1 MYNETEAIA
10 FFEAYNRAI
19 AEAFERITENIDPKA
34 ADSPDFFTQVRHAT
48 MNDIQSWH
56 QEPLAAIGGK
66 VPDDYLDELEG
77 VDELV
82 AFTRLAARYCD
93 EELPDLLKIKLG
105 RHADQLKPALRK
117 LAVQVSYESGETSD
131 EVLEAA
137 AAIRLLGEWQD
148 RAFVLIFFE
157 HFTAAAEPQGVITD
171 AGQYFFEQLGQ
182 AGLEAIMARLTA
194 FYESGEAFTSSFEY
208 LLVFLTQL
216 GIKLRETDV
225 YPMLRLAFRR
235 SPRKVIPAICIGDYG
250 DARGVVLLRN
260 YIIEFEKELDRQLY
274 YESISSIK
282 RLGGDTRDLPDP
294 FKDFYGQG
302 GGPLY

>member
-10 FFEAYNRAI
+10 FFEAYNQAI
-19 AEAFERITENIDPKA
+19 ADSFERITADVDPKA
-34 ADSPDFFTQVRHAT
+34 ADSPDFYTQIRNAT
-48 MNDIQSWH
+48 MNALQSWH

-66 VPDDYLDELEG
+66 LPDDYIEELEG
-77 VDELV
+77 PDELL

-105 RHADQLKPALRK
+105 RHAEELKPGLREM
-117 LAVQVSYESGETSD
+117 AVQVSYESGDTSD
-131 EVLEAA
+131 DVLEAA

-148 RAFVLIFFE
+148 LGFVDTFFDR
-157 HFTAAAEPQGVITD
+157 FTASGEPQGVITD
-171 AGQYFFEQLGQ
+171 AGQYFFEQLGS
-182 AGLEAIMARLTA
+182 AGIDLISERLTA
-194 FYESGEAFTSSFEY
+194 FHQSDAIYTSAHEY

-216 GIKLRETDV
+216 GINNRERDI
-225 YPMLRLAFRR
+225 YPMLRVAFRR
-235 SPRKVIPAICIGDYG
+235 SGRKVIPAICIGDYG

-274 YESISSIK
+274 YEAISSIK
-282 RLGGDTRDLPDP
+282 RLGGETKDLPDP

-302 GGPLY
+302 GRPLY

>member
-10 FFEAYNRAI
+10 FFEAYNQAI
-19 AEAFERITENIDPKA
+19 AEAFERITENIDPKT
-34 ADSPDFFTQVRHAT
+34 ADSPDFFTQIRHAT
-48 MNDIQSWH
+48 LNDIQSWH

-66 VPDDYLDELEG
+66 VPDDYLDELES
-77 VDELV
+77 VDELI

-117 LAVQVSYESGETSD
+117 MATQVPYTSAETSD

-137 AAIRLLGEWQD
+137 TAIRLLGEWQEMD
-148 RAFVLIFFE
+148 FVPIFFDR
-157 HFTAAAEPQGVITD
+157 FTAAGEPQGLIAD
-171 AGQYFFEQLGQ
+171 AGQYLFEQLGQ
-182 AGLEAIMARLTA
+182 AGLEALSARLTA
-194 FYESGEAFTSSFEY
+194 FHESAGVYTSAHEY

-216 GIKLRETDV
+216 GIKFRETDV
-225 YPMLRLAFRR
+225 YPLLRTAFRR
-235 SPRKVIPAICIGDYG
+235 SGRKVIPAICIGDYG